1 MTQVKHRG
9 NCIGAPRA
17 VFHAGAVS
25 AHFPA
30 CFLRPAASRD
40 GASSRAALPP
50 KGDVEHASG

>member
-9 NCIGAPRA
+9 DCIGAPRTGL
-17 VFHAGAVS
+17 HAGAVS

-30 CFLRPAASRD
+30 CFRRPAASCD
-40 GASSRAALPP
+40 GASSRAAQPP

>member
-9 NCIGAPRA
+9 DCIGAPRTGL
-17 VFHAGAVS
+17 HAGAVS

-30 CFLRPAASRD
+30 CFRRPAASRD
-40 GASSRAALPP
+40 GASSRAAQPP